1 MIIIIIIITFKAFKK
16 INIMILMRIFKTFN
30 EKFDD
35 NDFINN
41 DADLKFES
49 SVNINLLKRNSQ
61 SL

>member
-1 MIIIIIIITFKAFKK
+1 MIIIIIITFKAFKK